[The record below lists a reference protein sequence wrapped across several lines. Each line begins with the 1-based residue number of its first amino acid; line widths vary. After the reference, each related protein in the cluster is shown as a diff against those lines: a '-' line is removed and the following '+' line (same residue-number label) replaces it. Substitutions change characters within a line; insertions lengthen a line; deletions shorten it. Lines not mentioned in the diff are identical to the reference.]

1 MEEQEN
7 SRLLQMPF
15 QHFGKNKDGVT
26 EVQGKLNVILLS
38 AGGQEVMHEEKLW
51 GGRLKFQYS
60 LYPARQVD
68 LLFYLKN
75 ICSACGSSGTA
86 DFRQVVELLMSEYK
100 GLGNRYA

>member
-38 AGGQEVMHEEKLW
+38 AGGQEVMHEEKL
-51 GGRLKFQYS
+51 
-60 LYPARQVD
+60 
-68 LLFYLKN
+68 
-75 ICSACGSSGTA
+75 
-86 DFRQVVELLMSEYK
+86 
-100 GLGNRYA
+100 